1 MSPCPDPTGD
11 VPRLAHSAQEGRGGY
26 PGSNAAGPR
35 HRRSATRLF
44 PSGKPFFTAR
54 PFPFALTG
62 GAASAL
68 TASLCRTVG
77 GLLLAVTVPLLAAS
91 LLLPATGRCGDGAR
105 PTRLSPLSSHI
116 LFDDDQPPYAYRPP
130 GETHRARGI
139 YPELAAEAFRRM
151 GQKSSMEPAPWA
163 RALTELD
170 SGRAGVCGL
179 YATGPRLLRYD
190 FSAPVFEESLHLVI
204 PVGADL
210 PGPLTGLG
218 GNALAALRGM
228 RLGVVRGWSYGDAL
242 DTARAEGSF
251 TTEEAGSEAQNML
264 KVAGG
269 RLDGAIV
276 TREGATWLR
285 ERLGL
290 TRLVIVAPQPLAVLP
305 VHLAFRRQ
313 DMQHHLLRAFDAA
326 IREMKADGAYARIV
340 ERALNGQ

>member
-1 MSPCPDPTGD
+1 MWPCPEPMGD
-11 VPRLAHSAQEGRGGY
+11 I
-26 PGSNAAGPR
+26 PG
-35 HRRSATRLF
+35 L
-44 PSGKPFFTAR
+44 AR
-54 PFPFALTG
+54 PFSPSRSDGTTN
-62 GAASAL
+62 AAAP
-68 TASLCRTVG
+68 SLRHAIRS
-77 GLLLAVTVPLLAAS
+77 LLLAVTVPLLAVS
-91 LLLPATGRCGDGAR
+91 LLLPATGHCGGGAQ
-105 PTRLSPLSSHI
+105 PAPPQI
-116 LFDDDQPPYAYRPP
+116 LFDEDQPPYAYRPA
-130 GETHRARGI
+130 GGAQRARGI

-151 GQKSSMEPAPWA
+151 GQASFMEPAPWA

-170 SGRAGVCGL
+170 GGRAGVCGL
-179 YATGPRLLRYD
+179 YATGPRLLQYD
-190 FSAPVFEESLHLVI
+190 FSAPVFEESLHVVI
-204 PVGADL
+204 PVGADM
-210 PGPLTGLG
+210 PGPLTGPG

-242 DTARAEGSF
+242 DTARAEGVF

-290 TRLVIVAPQPLAVLP
+290 TRLVILAPQPLAVLP

-313 DMQHHLLRAFDAA
+313 DMRHNLLRAFDAA
-326 IREMKADGAYARIV
+326 IQEMKADGAYARIV